1 MNKTTFNGYELVSK
15 TGQSM
20 RVDTLFHDFLM
31 EIQKERVRLKLD
43 GRKKVKKSLTYI
55 TRLCF
60 LILNTDENIDL
71 LLSKSH

>member
-1 MNKTTFNGYELVSK
+1 MNKTTFNTNELVSK

-20 RVDTLFHDFLM
+20 RVDTLSHDFLM